1 MLPTLPALDV
11 ETELDYVAIAHHV
24 VLAFDADL
32 ARSAGR
38 GHRPRGDEILVGHD
52 FGLDEATLE
61 IGVDH
66 ACRLRRRGAHRDR
79 PGSRLLRAGR
89 EEGRQAQRPGPGPA
103 GRGDDPPRPP
113 APRAWSAMPRRPAP
127 PRPR

>member
-89 EEGRQAQRPGPGPA
+89 EEGRQPPGPEPDPGGPGP
-103 GRGDDPPRPP
+103 PPRPP
-113 APRAWSAMPRRPAP
+113 SHH
-127 PRPR
+127 